1 MHGFFNELVIILT
14 ASALVL
20 AVFYRLRLPPTLG
33 YLTTGVLIGPGA
45 LGLIDNQEAVQVVAE
60 FGVVFLLFSLGLE
73 FSLSRL
79 LAMRRLVFG
88 LGGGQVLISTAA
100 FVAVGIGLGLTPDV
114 ALLVAAVLALSSTA
128 VVTRE
133 LASSGELY
141 ARHGQLGVAVL
152 LFQDLAAVLFLIL
165 IPAMASSGDGLPLML
180 VITVVKGLVL
190 FAALIGIGKWVLP
203 RVFMEVAK
211 THSEELFVLAALLVA
226 VLAALL
232 TNQFGLS
239 MTLGAFIAG
248 MMLGESH
255 FRHRIE
261 VEIRPF
267 RDVLLG
273 IFFVSVGMLLVPAQ
287 LLPRWATVVV
297 LTAALLLFKT
307 TLVGLLGRWLGEDRV
322 TSLRAGLLLAQ
333 GGEFGFALLAVAG
346 TYRLVEP
353 ATASVVAASIVLSM
367 ALTPLIVRYN
377 GAIAAF
383 VLRHRHQS
391 PAAPADLLEVSGA
404 TSELS
409 GHVIICGYGRVGQA
423 VGRILTREG
432 VAFAAVDE
440 DPVRVQ
446 EALLGGERVFYG
458 DARRPTLLYAL
469 GIDRARLVVVSF
481 TDHRHALAIVR
492 AVRDRSPDI
501 PILVRTTDDRYR
513 DTLKDAGVT
522 AVVPETFEASLTL
535 ASHVL
540 ALLNFPMER
549 VQRSVQ
555 GVREERYGVLRGYF
569 HGRRSRIE
577 DTEGQ
582 ELEIRHAVSLPD
594 NARAVGVV
602 LAELE
607 LEKTGAEV
615 RAVRRG
621 GSEETEAAADMQL
634 QAGDV
639 VVLFGTASQVEN
651 AERRLL
657 GG

>member
-1 MHGFFNELVIILT
+1 MQGAFGELVIILT

-20 AVFYRLRLPPTLG
+20 GVFYRLRLPPTLG
-33 YLTTGVLIGPGA
+33 YLVTGLLIGPGA
-45 LGLIDNQEAVQVVAE
+45 LGLVGNQQAVQHLAE

-73 FSLSRL
+73 FSLSRM

-88 LGGGQVLISTAA
+88 LGGGQVLICTAV
-100 FVAVGIGLGLTPDV
+100 FVAVGFAFRLPASQGLLI
-114 ALLVAAVLALSSTA
+114 AAVLALSSTA

-133 LASSGELY
+133 LARSGELY

-152 LFQDLAAVLFLIL
+152 LFQDLAAVVFLIL
-165 IPAMASSGDGLPLML
+165 IPALASSGDGLPTTLA
-180 VITVVKGLVL
+180 ITVAKGLTL

-203 RVFMEVAK
+203 RVFLEVAK

-226 VLAALL
+226 LLAALL
-232 TNQFGLS
+232 TDAFGLS

-273 IFFVSVGMLLVPAQ
+273 IFFVSIGMLLVPAQ
-287 LLPRWATVVV
+287 ILPRWPQVLG
-297 LTAALLLFKT
+297 LTAALLVFKT
-307 TLVGLLGRWLGEDRV
+307 VIVAVLGRWMGEDRL
-322 TSLRAGLLLAQ
+322 TALRAGLLLAQ

-346 TYRLVEP
+346 TYALID
-353 ATASVVAASIVLSM
+353 AGQAALVAASIVLSM
-367 ALTPLIVRYN
+367 GLTPLIVRHN
-377 GAIAAF
+377 GAMAAF
-383 VLRHRHQS
+383 LLRHRHRPPQ
-391 PAAPADLLEVSGA
+391 AQADLVGVRDA
-404 TSELS
+404 IAELA

-432 VAFAAVDE
+432 IEFVAVDE
-440 DPVRVQ
+440 DPMRVQ

-458 DARRPTLLYAL
+458 DARRPALLHAL
-469 GIDRARLVVVSF
+469 GIARARLVVVSF

-492 AVRDRSPDI
+492 AVRERSPDI
-501 PILVRTTDDRYR
+501 PILVRTTDDRHR
-513 DTLKDAGVT
+513 DVLKQAGVT
-522 AVVPETFEASLTL
+522 AIVPETFEASLTL

-540 ALLNFPMER
+540 ALLDFPVER
-549 VQRSVQ
+549 VQQSVQ

-577 DTEGQ
+577 DTQGQ
-582 ELEIRHAVSLPD
+582 ALEVRHAVRLPD
-594 NARAVGVV
+594 RARAVGLRLDELD
-602 LAELE
+602 LAR
-607 LEKTGAEV
+607 TGAEV
-615 RAVRRG
+615 RAVRRDG
-621 GSEETEAAADMQL
+621 AGDIEPRADVRL
-634 QAGDV
+634 LAGDV
-639 VVLFGTASQVEN
+639 VVLFGTAAQVEN

>member
-1 MHGFFNELVIILT
+1 
-14 ASALVL
+14 
-20 AVFYRLRLPPTLG
+20 
-33 YLTTGVLIGPGA
+33 
-45 LGLIDNQEAVQVVAE
+45 
-60 FGVVFLLFSLGLE
+60 
-73 FSLSRL
+73 
-79 LAMRRLVFG
+79 
-88 LGGGQVLISTAA
+88 
-100 FVAVGIGLGLTPDV
+100 
-114 ALLVAAVLALSSTA
+114 
-128 VVTRE
+128 
-133 LASSGELY
+133 
-141 ARHGQLGVAVL
+141 
-152 LFQDLAAVLFLIL
+152 
-165 IPAMASSGDGLPLML
+165 
-180 VITVVKGLVL
+180 
-190 FAALIGIGKWVLP
+190 
-203 RVFMEVAK
+203 
-211 THSEELFVLAALLVA
+211 
-226 VLAALL
+226 
-232 TNQFGLS
+232 
-239 MTLGAFIAG
+239 
-248 MMLGESH
+248 
-255 FRHRIE
+255 

-287 LLPRWATVVV
+287 LLPRWATVVA

-307 TLVGLLGRWLGEDRV
+307 TLVALLGRWLGEDRV

-383 VLRHRHQS
+383 VMRHRHQP
-391 PAAPADLLEVSGA
+391 PAAPADLVQVSGA

-469 GIDRARLVVVSF
+469 GIDRARLVMVSF

-492 AVRDRSPDI
+492 AVRDRSADI

-513 DTLKDAGVT
+513 DTLKAAGVT

-594 NARAVGVV
+594 NARAVGMA
-602 LAELE
+602 LEELE
-607 LEKTGAEV
+607 LEKTGAEL
-615 RAVRRG
+615 RSVRRVG
-621 GSEETEAAADMQL
+621 GEEAEPTDDTRL

>member
-1 MHGFFNELVIILT
+1 MHGFFVELVIILT

-20 AVFYRLRLPPTLG
+20 VMFYRLRLPPTLG
-33 YLTTGVLIGPGA
+33 YLTTGLLIGPGA
-45 LGLIDNQEAVQVVAE
+45 LGLVGDQAAVQSLAE

-88 LGGGQVLISTAA
+88 LGGGQVLICTAA
-100 FVAVGIGLGLTPDV
+100 FVAVGLGLGLAPRQ
-114 ALLVAAVLALSSTA
+114 ALLISAVLALSSTA

-165 IPAMASSGDGLPLML
+165 IPALATAGEGLPVML
-180 VITVVKGLVL
+180 TVTVIKGLVL
-190 FAALIGIGKWVLP
+190 FAVLIGIGKWVLP
-203 RVFMEVAK
+203 RVFFEVAK

-226 VLAALL
+226 LLAAVL
-232 TNQFGLS
+232 TDAFGLS

-287 LLPRWATVVV
+287 LLPRWSEVLG
-297 LTAALLLFKT
+297 LTAGLLVFKT
-307 TLVGLLGRWLGEDRV
+307 AIVAIFGRLLGEDRL
-322 TSLRAGLLLAQ
+322 TSMRAGLLLAQ

-346 TYRLVEP
+346 TYGQIEP
-353 ATASVVAASIVLSM
+353 AQATLVAASIVLSM
-367 ALTPLIVRYN
+367 ALTPLIVHHN
-377 GAIAAF
+377 GRIAA
-383 VLRHRHQS
+383 VLLRHRHKPPQ
-391 PAAPADLLEVSGA
+391 AQADLVDMSDA
-404 TSELS
+404 TAELT
-409 GHVIICGYGRVGQA
+409 GHVVICGYGRVGQA
-423 VGRILTREG
+423 VGRILSREG
-432 VAFAAVDE
+432 VAFVAVDE

-458 DARRPTLLYAL
+458 DARRPTLLHAL
-469 GIDRARLVVVSF
+469 GITRARLAMVSF

-492 AVRDRSPDI
+492 AVRDRSEQI

-513 DTLKDAGVT
+513 DILKAAGVT

-540 ALLNFPMER
+540 ALLDFPMER

-569 HGRRSRIE
+569 HGQRSRIE
-577 DTEGQ
+577 DTQGQ
-582 ELEIRHAVSLPD
+582 ALEVRHAVRLPD
-594 NARAVGVV
+594 GARAVG
-602 LAELE
+602 LTLE
-607 LEKTGAEV
+607 EIDLGKTGAEV
-615 RAVRRG
+615 RSVRRDAVG
-621 GSEETEAAADMQL
+621 ELDPTAPLRL
-634 QAGDV
+634 QAGDAI
-639 VVLFGTASQVEN
+639 VLFGTARQVES

>member
-1 MHGFFNELVIILT
+1 MHGLFSELVIILT

-20 AVFYRLRLPPTLG
+20 AAFNRLRLPPTLG
-33 YLTTGVLIGPGA
+33 YLVTGLLIGPGA
-45 LGLIDNQEAVQVVAE
+45 LGLVANQEAVQRLAE

-88 LGGGQVLISTAA
+88 LGGGQVLICTAA
-100 FVAVGIGLGLTPDV
+100 FVAVGLGVGTDAGV
-114 ALLVAAVLALSSTA
+114 ALLMAAVLALSSTA

-133 LASSGELY
+133 LARSGELY

-165 IPAMASSGDGLPLML
+165 IPALAKADGALPVTLA
-180 VITVVKGLVL
+180 ITVGKGLML

-203 RVFMEVAK
+203 RVFFEVAK
-211 THSEELFVLAALLVA
+211 THSEELFVLAALLVTL
-226 VLAALL
+226 LAALL
-232 TNQFGLS
+232 TETFGLS

-261 VEIRPF
+261 IEIRPF

-287 LLPRWATVVV
+287 ILPRWPQV
-297 LTAALLLFKT
+297 LGLAAALLVFKT
-307 TLVGLLGRWLGEDRV
+307 VIVAVLGRVLGEDRL
-322 TSLRAGLLLAQ
+322 TALRAGLLLAQ

-346 TYRLVEP
+346 TYRLVDP
-353 ATASVVAASIVLSM
+353 GQTALVAASIVLSM
-367 ALTPLIVRYN
+367 ALTPLIVRHN
-377 GAIAAF
+377 GAMAARL
-383 VLRHRHQS
+383 LRHRHRPPQ
-391 PAAPADLLEVSGA
+391 AQADLVGVSDA
-404 TSELS
+404 TAELA

-432 VAFAAVDE
+432 VEFAAVDE

-458 DARRPTLLYAL
+458 DARRAALLHAL
-469 GIDRARLVVVSF
+469 GISRARLVVVSF

-492 AVRDRSPDI
+492 AVRERAPDL
-501 PILVRTTDDRYR
+501 PILVRTADDRYR
-513 DTLKDAGVT
+513 DVLKQAGVT
-522 AVVPETFEASLTL
+522 AIVPETFEASLTL

-540 ALLNFPMER
+540 ALLDFPMER
-549 VQRSVQ
+549 VQESVQ

-569 HGRRSRIE
+569 HGQRSRIE
-577 DTEGQ
+577 DTQGQ
-582 ELEIRHAVSLPD
+582 ALEVRHAVRLPD
-594 NARAVGVV
+594 NARAVGQCLHDLD
-602 LAELE
+602 LAR
-607 LEKTGAEV
+607 TGAEV
-615 RAVRRG
+615 RGVRRDG
-621 GSEETEAAADMQL
+621 AGEL
-634 QAGDV
+634 QPRAELRLLAGDV
-639 VVLFGTASQVEN
+639 VVLFGTAAQVES

>member
-20 AVFYRLRLPPTLG
+20 GLFYRLRLPPTLG
-33 YLTTGVLIGPGA
+33 YLTTGALIGPGA
-45 LGLIDNQEAVQVVAE
+45 LGLIGNQEAVQVVAE

-79 LAMRRLVFG
+79 VAMRRLVFG
-88 LGGGQVLISTAA
+88 LGGGQVLICTLV
-100 FVAVGIGLGLTPDV
+100 FVVVGVGLGMKADL
-114 ALLVAAVLALSSTA
+114 ALLMAAVLALSSTA

-133 LASSGELY
+133 LASTGELY

-165 IPAMASSGDGLPLML
+165 IPAMANAGDGLPLML

-203 RVFMEVAK
+203 RLFMEVAK

-226 VLAALL
+226 ILAALL

-239 MTLGAFIAG
+239 LTLGAFIAG

-287 LLPRWATVVV
+287 LLPRWATVVG
-297 LTAALLLFKT
+297 LTAGLLLFKT
-307 TLVGLLGRWLGEDRV
+307 ALVALLGQRLGEDRV
-322 TSLRAGLLLAQ
+322 TALRAGLLLAQ

-353 ATASVVAASIVLSM
+353 AQASVVAASIVLSM

-377 GAIAAF
+377 GRIATF
-383 VLRHRHQS
+383 LLRHRHS
-391 PAAPADLLEVSGA
+391 PPAAQPDLVQLSGA
-404 TSELS
+404 TAELS
-409 GHVIICGYGRVGQA
+409 GHVVICGYGRVGQA

-432 VAFAAVDE
+432 VAFVAVDE

-458 DARRPTLLYAL
+458 DARRAALLHAL
-469 GIDRARLVVVSF
+469 GIARARLVVVSF
-481 TDHRHALAIVR
+481 TDHRQALAIVR
-492 AVRDRSPDI
+492 AVRERAPDL

-513 DTLKDAGVT
+513 DVLKQAGVT
-522 AVVPETFEASLTL
+522 AIVPETFEASLTL

-540 ALLNFPMER
+540 ALLDFPVER
-549 VQRSVQ
+549 VQQSVQ

-582 ELEIRHAVSLPD
+582 ALEVRHAVRLPD
-594 NARAVGVV
+594 NARAVGMRLDEVE
-602 LAELE
+602 LAR
-607 LEKTGAEV
+607 TGAEV
-615 RAVRRG
+615 RAVRRDSSG
-621 GSEETEAAADMQL
+621 EMPPRGDLCLE
-634 QAGDV
+634 AGDV
-639 VVLFGTASQVEN
+639 VVLFGTAAQVEN

>member
-1 MHGFFNELVIILT
+1 MHGFFAELVIILT

-20 AVFYRLRLPPTLG
+20 AAFYRLRLPPTLG
-33 YLTTGVLIGPGA
+33 YLTTGLLIGPGA
-45 LGLIDNQEAVQVVAE
+45 LGLVGNQEAVRYLAE

-88 LGGGQVLISTAA
+88 LGGGQVLICTAA
-100 FVAVGIGLGLTPDV
+100 FMAVGLGVGLSPPL
-114 ALLVAAVLALSSTA
+114 ALLMAAVLALSSTA

-133 LASSGELY
+133 LARSGELY

-165 IPAMASSGDGLPLML
+165 IPALATEGDGLPLML
-180 VITVVKGLVL
+180 AVTVAKGLVL

-203 RVFMEVAK
+203 RVFFEVAK

-226 VLAALL
+226 LLAALL
-232 TNQFGLS
+232 TDAFGLS
-239 MTLGAFIAG
+239 LTLGAFIAG

-287 LLPRWATVVV
+287 LLPRWLEIIG
-297 LTAALLLFKT
+297 LTAGLLLFKT
-307 TLVGLLGRWLGEDRV
+307 IIVMVLGRWLGEDRL
-322 TSLRAGLLLAQ
+322 TSLRAALLLAQ

-346 TYRLVEP
+346 TYRLVDP
-353 ATASVVAASIVLSM
+353 GQATVVAASIVLSM
-367 ALTPLIVRYN
+367 ALTPLIVRHN
-377 GAIAAF
+377 GRIAAWL
-383 VLRHRHQS
+383 LRHHHPL
-391 PAAPADLLEVSGA
+391 PAAQADLVDVSGA
-404 TSELS
+404 TAGLS
-409 GHVIICGYGRVGQA
+409 GHVVICGYGRVGQA
-423 VGRILTREG
+423 VGRILSREG
-432 VAFAAVDE
+432 VDFVAVDE

-446 EALLGGERVFYG
+446 EALLGGENVFYG
-458 DARRPTLLYAL
+458 DARRPALLHAL
-469 GIDRARLVVVSF
+469 GIARARLVLVSF

-492 AVRDRSPDI
+492 AVRERAPEL

-513 DTLKDAGVT
+513 DVLKQAGVT

-540 ALLNFPMER
+540 ALLDFPMER
-549 VQRSVQ
+549 VQQSVQ

-569 HGRRSRIE
+569 HGQRSRIE

-582 ELEIRHAVSLPD
+582 ALEVRHAVRLPD
-594 NARAVGVV
+594 EARAVGLRLDELD
-602 LAELE
+602 LARI
-607 LEKTGAEV
+607 GAEV
-615 RAVRRG
+615 RGVRRAG
-621 GSEETEAAADMQL
+621 AGELAPAADLRL
-634 QAGDV
+634 QAGDA

>member
-1 MHGFFNELVIILT
+1 MHGFFGELVIILT

-20 AVFYRLRLPPTLG
+20 AAFYRLRLPPTLG
-33 YLTTGVLIGPGA
+33 YLVTGLLIGPGA
-45 LGLIDNQEAVQVVAE
+45 LGLVANQEAVQRLAE

-88 LGGGQVLISTAA
+88 LGGGQVLICTAA
-100 FVAVGIGLGLTPDV
+100 FMAVGLGLALDPGV
-114 ALLVAAVLALSSTA
+114 ALLMAAVLALSSTA

-133 LASSGELY
+133 LARSGELY

-152 LFQDLAAVLFLIL
+152 LFQDLAAVVFLIL
-165 IPAMASSGDGLPLML
+165 IPALAKADGALPVTLA
-180 VITVVKGLVL
+180 ITVGKGLTL

-203 RVFMEVAK
+203 RVFFEVAK

-226 VLAALL
+226 LLAALL
-232 TNQFGLS
+232 TEAFGLS

-273 IFFVSVGMLLVPAQ
+273 IFFVSIGMLLVPAQ
-287 LLPRWATVVV
+287 LLPRWAQVLG
-297 LTAALLLFKT
+297 LTAALLVFKT
-307 TLVGLLGRWLGEDRV
+307 AIVAALGRWLGEDRL
-322 TSLRAGLLLAQ
+322 TALRAGLLLAQ

-346 TYRLVEP
+346 TYRLIDASQ
-353 ATASVVAASIVLSM
+353 ATLVAAAIVLSM
-367 ALTPLIVRYN
+367 ALTPLIVRHS
-377 GAIAAF
+377 GTLAAF
-383 VLRHRHQS
+383 LLRHRHRPPQTQ
-391 PAAPADLLEVSGA
+391 ADLVAMSDA
-404 TSELS
+404 TVDLAR
-409 GHVIICGYGRVGQA
+409 HVIICGYGRVGQA

-432 VAFAAVDE
+432 VAFTAVDE

-458 DARRPTLLYAL
+458 DARRPALLYAL
-469 GIDRARLVVVSF
+469 GIARARLVVVSF
-481 TDHRHALAIVR
+481 TAHRHALAIVR
-492 AVRDRSPDI
+492 AVRELSPDI
-501 PILVRTTDDRYR
+501 PILVRTADDRYR
-513 DTLKDAGVT
+513 DVLRQAGVT
-522 AVVPETFEASLTL
+522 AIVPETFEASLTL

-540 ALLNFPMER
+540 ALLDFPMER
-549 VQRSVQ
+549 VQQSVQ

-569 HGRRSRIE
+569 HGQRSRIE
-577 DTEGQ
+577 DTQGQ
-582 ELEIRHAVSLPD
+582 ALEVRHAVRLPD
-594 NARAVGVV
+594 NARAVGLS
-602 LAELE
+602 LAELD
-607 LEKTGAEV
+607 LARTGAEV
-615 RAVRRG
+615 RGLRREG
-621 GSEETEAAADMQL
+621 EGEIEPRADQCL
-634 QAGDV
+634 AAGDV
-639 VVLFGTASQVEN
+639 VVLFGTAAQVEN

>member
-100 FVAVGIGLGLTPDV
+100 FVAVGIGLGLTPDL

-307 TLVGLLGRWLGEDRV
+307 TLVALLGRWLGEDRV

-594 NARAVGVV
+594 NARAVGMA

-615 RAVRRG
+615 RSVRRV
-621 GSEETEAAADMQL
+621 GSEEAEPTDDTQL
-634 QAGDV
+634 HAGDV

>member
-1 MHGFFNELVIILT
+1 MHGFFAELVIILT

-20 AVFYRLRLPPTLG
+20 AAFYRLRLPPTLG
-33 YLTTGVLIGPGA
+33 YLFTGLLIGPGA
-45 LGLIDNQEAVQVVAE
+45 LGLVVNQEAVQYLAE

-88 LGGGQVLISTAA
+88 LGGGQVLICTAA
-100 FVAVGIGLGLTPDV
+100 FTAVGVALGLAPRL
-114 ALLVAAVLALSSTA
+114 ALLMAAVLALSSTA

-133 LASSGELY
+133 LARGGELY

-165 IPAMASSGDGLPLML
+165 IPALADAGDHVPLTFAL
-180 VITVVKGLVL
+180 TIAKGLAL
-190 FAALIGIGKWVLP
+190 FAVLLAIGKWVLP
-203 RVFMEVAK
+203 RVFFEVAK
-211 THSEELFVLAALLVA
+211 THSDELFVLAALLVA
-226 VLAALL
+226 LLAALL
-232 TNQFGLS
+232 TDAFDLS
-239 MTLGAFIAG
+239 MMLGAFIAG

-273 IFFVSVGMLLVPAQ
+273 IFFVSVGMLLAPAQ
-287 LLPRWATVVV
+287 LLPRLPQVLA
-297 LTAALLLFKT
+297 LTAGLLVFKT
-307 TLVGLLGRWLGEDRV
+307 IIVAVLGRWLGEDRL
-322 TSLRAGLLLAQ
+322 TALRAALLLAQ

-346 TYRLVEP
+346 TYGLIDP
-353 ATASVVAASIVLSM
+353 AQATQVAASIVLSM
-367 ALTPLIVRYN
+367 ALTPLIVRHN
-377 GAIAAF
+377 GRMAAF
-383 VLRHRHQS
+383 LLRHRHPPPQ
-391 PAAPADLLEVSGA
+391 AQADLVGMSDA
-404 TSELS
+404 TAELS

-423 VGRILTREG
+423 VGRILSREG
-432 VAFAAVDE
+432 VAFVAVDE

-458 DARRPTLLYAL
+458 DARRPALLHAL
-469 GIDRARLVVVSF
+469 GIARARLVVVSF
-481 TDHRHALAIVR
+481 TDHRHALAVVR

-513 DTLKDAGVT
+513 DVLKQAGVT
-522 AVVPETFEASLTL
+522 AIVPETFEASLTL

-540 ALLNFPMER
+540 ALLDFPMER
-549 VQRSVQ
+549 VQQSVQ

-569 HGRRSRIE
+569 HGQRSRIE
-577 DTEGQ
+577 DTQGQ
-582 ELEIRHAVSLPD
+582 ALEVRHAVRLPD
-594 NARAVGVV
+594 NARAVG
-602 LAELE
+602 LRLDELE
-607 LEKTGAEV
+607 LAKTGAEV
-615 RAVRRG
+615 RAVRREG
-621 GSEETEAAADMQL
+621 EGEIEPRADL
-634 QAGDV
+634 RLAAGDV
-639 VVLFGTASQVEN
+639 VVLFGTAAQVEN

>member
-100 FVAVGIGLGLTPDV
+100 FVAVGIGLGLTPEL

-180 VITVVKGLVL
+180 VITVAKGLVL

-211 THSEELFVLAALLVA
+211 THSEELFVLAALMVA

-307 TLVGLLGRWLGEDRV
+307 TLVAMLGRWLGEERV

-346 TYRLVEP
+346 T
-353 ATASVVAASIVLSM
+353 
-367 ALTPLIVRYN
+367 
-377 GAIAAF
+377 
-383 VLRHRHQS
+383 
-391 PAAPADLLEVSGA
+391 
-404 TSELS
+404 
-409 GHVIICGYGRVGQA
+409 
-423 VGRILTREG
+423 
-432 VAFAAVDE
+432 
-440 DPVRVQ
+440 
-446 EALLGGERVFYG
+446 
-458 DARRPTLLYAL
+458 
-469 GIDRARLVVVSF
+469 
-481 TDHRHALAIVR
+481 
-492 AVRDRSPDI
+492 
-501 PILVRTTDDRYR
+501 
-513 DTLKDAGVT
+513 
-522 AVVPETFEASLTL
+522 
-535 ASHVL
+535 
-540 ALLNFPMER
+540 
-549 VQRSVQ
+549 
-555 GVREERYGVLRGYF
+555 
-569 HGRRSRIE
+569 
-577 DTEGQ
+577 
-582 ELEIRHAVSLPD
+582 
-594 NARAVGVV
+594 
-602 LAELE
+602 
-607 LEKTGAEV
+607 
-615 RAVRRG
+615 
-621 GSEETEAAADMQL
+621 
-634 QAGDV
+634 
-639 VVLFGTASQVEN
+639 
-651 AERRLL
+651 
-657 GG
+657 

>member
-88 LGGGQVLISTAA
+88 LGGGQVLICTAA
-100 FVAVGIGLGLTPDV
+100 FVAVGVSLGLTPEL

-165 IPAMASSGDGLPLML
+165 IPAMASAGDGLPLML
-180 VITVVKGLVL
+180 VITVAKGLAL

-287 LLPRWATVVV
+287 LLPRWVTVVA
-297 LTAALLLFKT
+297 LTAALLVFKT
-307 TLVGLLGRWLGEDRV
+307 ALVAQLGRWLGEDRV

-353 ATASVVAASIVLSM
+353 AIASVVAASIVLSM

-383 VLRHRHQS
+383 VTRHRHQP
-391 PAAPADLLEVSGA
+391 PAAPADLVEVSGA

-423 VGRILTREG
+423 VGRILAREG
-432 VAFAAVDE
+432 VAFVAVDE

-577 DTEGQ
+577 D
-582 ELEIRHAVSLPD
+582 
-594 NARAVGVV
+594 
-602 LAELE
+602 
-607 LEKTGAEV
+607 
-615 RAVRRG
+615 
-621 GSEETEAAADMQL
+621 
-634 QAGDV
+634 
-639 VVLFGTASQVEN
+639 
-651 AERRLL
+651 
-657 GG
+657 

>member
-1 MHGFFNELVIILT
+1 MHGFFAELVIILT

-33 YLTTGVLIGPGA
+33 YLTTGLLIGPGT
-45 LGLIDNQEAVQVVAE
+45 LGLVGNQAAVQYLAE

-88 LGGGQVLISTAA
+88 LGGGQVLICTAA
-100 FVAVGIGLGLTPDV
+100 FMAVGLGFGLAPPL
-114 ALLVAAVLALSSTA
+114 ALLMAAVLALSSTA

-133 LASSGELY
+133 LARSGELY

-165 IPAMASSGDGLPLML
+165 IPALVSEGDGLPLML
-180 VITVVKGLVL
+180 VVTVAKGLAL

-203 RVFMEVAK
+203 RVFFEVAK
-211 THSEELFVLAALLVA
+211 THSEELFVLATLLVA
-226 VLAALL
+226 LLAALL
-232 TNQFGLS
+232 TDSFGLS

-287 LLPRWATVVV
+287 LLPRWPVVLG
-297 LTAALLLFKT
+297 LTAALLVFKST
-307 TLVGLLGRWLGEDRV
+307 IVAVLGRCLGEDRL

-346 TYRLVEP
+346 AYRLVVP
-353 ATASVVAASIVLSM
+353 AQATLVAASIVLSM
-367 ALTPLIVRYN
+367 ALTPLIVRHN
-377 GAIAAF
+377 GRIAAWL
-383 VLRHRHQS
+383 VRHHHPL
-391 PAAPADLLEVSGA
+391 PAAQADLVDVSGA
-404 TSELS
+404 TAALS
-409 GHVIICGYGRVGQA
+409 GHVVICGYGRVGQA

-432 VAFAAVDE
+432 VEFVAVDE

-446 EALLGGERVFYG
+446 EALLGGENVFYG
-458 DARRPTLLYAL
+458 DARRPALLHAL
-469 GIDRARLVVVSF
+469 GIARARLVVVSF

-492 AVRDRSPDI
+492 AVRERAPQL

-513 DTLKDAGVT
+513 DILKQAGVT

-540 ALLNFPMER
+540 ALLDFPMER
-549 VQRSVQ
+549 VQQSVQ

-569 HGRRSRIE
+569 HGQRSRIE
-577 DTEGQ
+577 DTQGQ
-582 ELEIRHAVSLPD
+582 ALEVRHAVRLPD
-594 NARAVGVV
+594 EARAIGLRLDELD
-602 LAELE
+602 LA
-607 LEKTGAEV
+607 KTGAEV
-615 RAVRRG
+615 RSVRRDG
-621 GSEETEAAADMQL
+621 AGEQAPDADLCL